1 MVVCILKL
9 SLVEYLYYV
18 RVIVE
23 MVLGRNKD
31 VMFKSENLIWIWLMS
46 VRVLR
51 LWEIS
56 LNKCS

>member
-9 SLVEYLYYV
+9 SLVGYLYYV